1 MTATEVARNFASVLD
16 RAEHG
21 ETIVITRGGRRL
33 ATLAP
38 TPAGNGAAIK
48 AFLESHPVDEDL
60 AHDVALVHARLLAH
74 VRREGKPRGAHD
86 LIIAATAAATART
99 LLTTDGKTA
108 FDDLP
113 GVHAAV
119 IPA

>member
-1 MTATEVARNFASVLD
+1 MRTMTATEVARNFASVLD

-48 AFLESHPVDEDL
+48 EFLAAQSPDEDF
-60 AHDVALVHARLLAH
+60 ADDVAAARES
-74 VRREGKPRGAHD
+74 VTDEMGATWHD
-86 LIIAATAAATART
+86 
-99 LLTTDGKTA
+99 D
-108 FDDLP
+108 
-113 GVHAAV
+113 
-119 IPA
+119 